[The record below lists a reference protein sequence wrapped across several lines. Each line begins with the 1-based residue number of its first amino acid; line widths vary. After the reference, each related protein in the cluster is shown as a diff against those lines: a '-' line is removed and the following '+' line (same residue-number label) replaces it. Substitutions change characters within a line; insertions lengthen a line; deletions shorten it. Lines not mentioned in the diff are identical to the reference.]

1 MSNTGF
7 RDGFVWGCAT
17 ASYQIEGAAKTDGR
31 GDSVWDLLC
40 RQPGTVYDG
49 HTGEVAD
56 DHYNRYQEDVALL
69 KQLGAMGYRFSVSW
83 SRVLPEG
90 VGAVNEKGLAFYDR
104 LVDSLLEA
112 GVAPY
117 VTLFHWD
124 FPTELYYKGGW
135 LNRDSV
141 KWFADYTKV
150 VVDRLSDRVV
160 NWMTLNEPQCFIGMG
175 HESGIHAP
183 GIQLSTE
190 QVLRAG
196 HHALMAHGAAVQTIR
211 EHAKKTPAIGY
222 APVGSVSIPATDS
235 PEDVEAARQA
245 MFVAQSTSF
254 WDNAW
259 WMDPIFFGHYPEAS
273 LEQHGLNV
281 PDYTEADMD
290 LIKQPLDFFGV
301 NTYHGQIVKAGVDGV
316 PQVQGF
322 PPGSAHTA
330 VNWPVTPE
338 CLYWGPKFFYERYG
352 KPVLITENG
361 IAVTDWPALDGKVHD
376 PQRIDYLHRHL
387 LELRRAY
394 REGVDIVGYLEWSLL
409 DNFEWAEGYKER
421 FGIVFVDYATQQ
433 RIPKDSYYWF
443 RDVIASNG
451 ANL

>member
-330 VNWPVTPE
+330 VNWHRRHRLAGSRRQGSRPAANRLSAPASSGVAAGLSRRRRHRRLFGVVAPGQLRVGRRLQGAIRHRV
-338 CLYWGPKFFYERYG
+338 CRLRHPAAHSQRLVLLVPRRHRLQRC
-352 KPVLITENG
+352 KPVGN
-361 IAVTDWPALDGKVHD
+361 
-376 PQRIDYLHRHL
+376 
-387 LELRRAY
+387 ELRRIK
-394 REGVDIVGYLEWSLL
+394 V
-409 DNFEWAEGYKER
+409 N
-421 FGIVFVDYATQQ
+421 
-433 RIPKDSYYWF
+433 
-443 RDVIASNG
+443 
-451 ANL
+451 